1 MVKFCVE
8 RPLTEPSKKI
18 DQIST
23 QVQLNALKAMFLPIF
38 PLAQI
43 IAAPPTR
50 QQLIIQP
57 ELLVPENELDLPP
70 QPSSSRLKT
79 VMMPQQVRVLPGQL
93 DNIPVFN
100 SNSPEVVQTEGILLS
115 TFPQQSKQV
124 PSAHLNFPFK
134 GRFDIFAHH
143 IAKAANRS
151 QTRTL
156 FQGIIVY
163 NPNPEPVTLNVLQGA
178 SYLTRPDALFIDLPS
193 YLENRFGTVF
203 AGPGSRMT
211 SDVLRGHRQ
220 DILPATIEI
229 PAMQSRMLMNLP
241 IPVGNVTPS
250 SNGRST
256 LMRVSSSNFVYVASL
271 AMFAPKTKEGVEQ
284 YPTLE
289 QWENILNTKGLAGPR
304 DLAPSAKDSNL
315 EQKIYGRVAGVAE
328 GSQWEAKITDSSI
341 TDYLSIPKRGEEF
354 SYALSTTDT
363 GTFGTGQI
371 QSAKML
377 ARYPDTA
384 YFAHGNYGI
393 QYSLSFPLYNKSR
406 DSQSVSI
413 KMQTP
418 IKANKESGGLMF
430 YDPPENRIFFRGT
443 VRVMFSD
450 DRGKTV
456 TRYTHIVQRRGQQ
469 GEPLVNLN
477 MKPGERRLVQV
488 DFLYPPDAT
497 PPQVLTVRS
506 GN

>member
-1 MVKFCVE
+1 
-8 RPLTEPSKKI
+8 
-18 DQIST
+18 
-23 QVQLNALKAMFLPIF
+23 MFLSIL
-38 PLAQI
+38 PLAQAI
-43 IAAPPTR
+43 PTPPT
-50 QQLIIQP
+50 QQVIIQREVP
-57 ELLVPENELDLPP
+57 LPENELDLPP
-70 QPSSSRLKT
+70 PPSTAPLNT
-79 VMMPQQVRVLPGQL
+79 VMQPQQVRVLPGQL
-93 DNIPVFN
+93 DSIPVFN

-115 TFPQQSKQV
+115 TFPQSAKQV

-143 IAKAANRS
+143 IAKAKNREE
-151 QTRTL
+151 TRTL

-163 NPNPEPVTLNVLQGA
+163 NPNSEPVTLNVLQGA
-178 SYLTRPDALFIDLPS
+178 TYLTRPDALFVDLPS

-203 AGPGSRMT
+203 AGPGSRIT
-211 SDVLRGHRQ
+211 SDVLRGYRQ
-220 DILPATIEI
+220 AILPAAIEI
-229 PAMQSRMLMNLP
+229 PAQQSRMLMNLP

-256 LMRVSSSNFVYVASL
+256 LMRMSSSNSVYVASL
-271 AMFAPKTKEGVEQ
+271 AMFAPKTKEGIEQ
-284 YPTLE
+284 YPTLG

-304 DLAPSAKDSNL
+304 DLAPTPKGENPV
-315 EQKIYGRVAGVAE
+315 QKIYGRVAGVAE
-328 GSQWEAKITDSSI
+328 GSQWQAKITDNSR
-341 TDYLSIPKRGEEF
+341 TDYLTIPKRGESF

-393 QYSLSFPLYNKSR
+393 QYNLTFPLYNKSR
-406 DSQSVSI
+406 ESQAVSI
-413 KMQTP
+413 RMQTP
-418 IKANKESGGLMF
+418 IKANTESGGLTF
-430 YDPPENRIFFRGT
+430 YEPPENRIFFRGT
-443 VRVMFSD
+443 LRVMFND
-450 DRGKTV
+450 DTGKTL
-456 TRYTHIVQRRGQQ
+456 TRYIHIVQRRGQQ
-469 GEPLVNLN
+469 GEPLVNVN

-506 GN
+506 SN

>member
-1 MVKFCVE
+1 
-8 RPLTEPSKKI
+8 
-18 DQIST
+18 
-23 QVQLNALKAMFLPIF
+23 MFLPIL
-38 PLAQI
+38 PLAQAI
-43 IAAPPTR
+43 PTPPT
-50 QQLIIQP
+50 QQVII
-57 ELLVPENELDLPP
+57 EREFRLPENELDLPAP
-70 QPSSSRLKT
+70 PTTAPLNT
-79 VMMPQQVRVLPGQL
+79 VTVPQQVRVLPGQL
-93 DNIPVFN
+93 DSIPVFN

-115 TFPQQSKQV
+115 TFGPEGKQV

-143 IAKAANRS
+143 IAKAKNRAE
-151 QTRTL
+151 TRTL
-156 FQGIIVY
+156 FQGIIVH
-163 NPNPEPVTLNVLQGA
+163 NPNSEPVTLNVLQGA
-178 SYLTRPDALFIDLPS
+178 TYLTRPDALFVDLPS

-203 AGPGSRMT
+203 AGPGSRIT
-211 SDVLRGHRQ
+211 SDVLRGYRQ
-220 DILPATIEI
+220 AILPAAIEI
-229 PAMQSRMLMNLP
+229 PANQSRMLMNLP

-256 LMRVSSSNFVYVASL
+256 LMRMSSSNSVYVASL
-271 AMFAPKTKEGVEQ
+271 AMFAPTTQEGVEK

-304 DLAPSAKDSNL
+304 DLAPTPKGENP

-328 GSQWEAKITDSSI
+328 GSQWQAKITDNSR
-341 TDYLSIPKRGEEF
+341 TDYLTIPKPGESF

-384 YFAHGNYGI
+384 YLAHGNYGI
-393 QYSLSFPLYNKSR
+393 QYNLAFPLYNKSR
-406 DSQSVSI
+406 ESQSVSI

-418 IKANKESGGLMF
+418 IKANTESGGLMF

-443 VRVMFSD
+443 VRVMFND
-450 DRGKTV
+450 DTGKTL
-456 TRYTHIVQRRGQQ
+456 TRYIHIVQRRGQQ
-469 GEPLVNLN
+469 GEPLVNVN

-506 GN
+506 SN

>member
-1 MVKFCVE
+1 
-8 RPLTEPSKKI
+8 
-18 DQIST
+18 
-23 QVQLNALKAMFLPIF
+23 MFLPIL
-38 PLAQI
+38 PLAQAI
-43 IAAPPTR
+43 PTPPT
-50 QQLIIQP
+50 QQVIIQQ
-57 ELLVPENELDLPP
+57 EFSIPENELDLPAP
-70 QPSSSRLKT
+70 PTTGPLNT
-79 VMMPQQVRVLPGQL
+79 VTVPQQVRVLPGQL

-115 TFPQQSKQV
+115 TFPPEGKQV

-143 IAKAANRS
+143 IAKAKNR
-151 QTRTL
+151 QETRTL
-156 FQGIIVY
+156 FQGIIVH
-163 NPNPEPVTLNVLQGA
+163 NPNSEPVTLKVLQGA
-178 SYLTRPDALFIDLPS
+178 TYLTRPDALFVDLPS

-203 AGPGSRMT
+203 AGPGSRIT
-211 SDVLRGHRQ
+211 SDVLRGYRQ
-220 DILPATIEI
+220 AILPAAIEI
-229 PAMQSRMLMNLP
+229 PANQSRMLMNLP

-256 LMRVSSSNFVYVASL
+256 LMRMSSSNSVYVASL
-271 AMFAPKTKEGVEQ
+271 AMFAPKSQGGVEQ
-284 YPTLE
+284 DPTLE

-304 DLAPSAKDSNL
+304 DLAPTPRGENPV
-315 EQKIYGRVAGVAE
+315 QKIYGRVAGVAE
-328 GSQWEAKITDSSI
+328 GSQWEAKITDNSR
-341 TDYLSIPKRGEEF
+341 TDYLTVPKRGESF

-363 GTFGTGQI
+363 GTFGTGQV

-384 YFAHGNYGI
+384 YLANGNYGI
-393 QYSLSFPLYNKSR
+393 QYNLTFPLYNKSR
-406 DSQSVSI
+406 ESQSVSI

-418 IKANKESGGLMF
+418 IKANIESGGLMF

-443 VRVMFSD
+443 VRVMFND
-450 DRGKTV
+450 DTGKTL
-456 TRYTHIVQRRGQQ
+456 TRYIHIVQRRGQQ
-469 GEPLVNLN
+469 GEPLVNVN

-506 GN
+506 SN

>member
-1 MVKFCVE
+1 
-8 RPLTEPSKKI
+8 
-18 DQIST
+18 
-23 QVQLNALKAMFLPIF
+23 MFLPIL
-38 PLAQI
+38 PLAQAI
-43 IAAPPTR
+43 PTPPT
-50 QQLIIQP
+50 QQVIIQQ
-57 ELLVPENELDLPP
+57 EFSIPENELDLPAP
-70 QPSSSRLKT
+70 PTTGPLNT
-79 VMMPQQVRVLPGQL
+79 VTVPQQVRVLPGKL

-115 TFPQQSKQV
+115 TFPSEGKQV

-143 IAKAANRS
+143 IAKAKNR
-151 QTRTL
+151 QETRTL
-156 FQGIIVY
+156 FQGIIVH
-163 NPNPEPVTLNVLQGA
+163 NPNSEPVTLKVLQGA
-178 SYLTRPDALFIDLPS
+178 TYLTRPDALFVDLPS

-203 AGPGSRMT
+203 AGPGSRIT
-211 SDVLRGHRQ
+211 SDVLRGYRQ
-220 DILPATIEI
+220 AILPAAIEI
-229 PAMQSRMLMNLP
+229 PANQSRMLMNLP

-256 LMRVSSSNFVYVASL
+256 LMRMSSSNSVYVASL
-271 AMFAPKTKEGVEQ
+271 AMFAPKSQGGVEQ
-284 YPTLE
+284 DPSLE

-304 DLAPSAKDSNL
+304 DLAPTPRGENPV
-315 EQKIYGRVAGVAE
+315 QKIYGRVAGVAE
-328 GSQWEAKITDSSI
+328 GSQWEAKITDNSR
-341 TDYLSIPKRGEEF
+341 TDYLTVPKRGESF

-363 GTFGTGQI
+363 GTFGTGQV

-384 YFAHGNYGI
+384 YLANGNYGI
-393 QYSLSFPLYNKSR
+393 QYNLTFPLYNKSR
-406 DSQSVSI
+406 ESQSVSI

-418 IKANKESGGLMF
+418 IKANTESGGLMF

-443 VRVMFSD
+443 VRVMFND
-450 DRGKTV
+450 DTGKTL
-456 TRYTHIVQRRGQQ
+456 TRYIHIVQRRGQQ
-469 GEPLVNLN
+469 GEPLVNVN

-506 GN
+506 SN

>member
-1 MVKFCVE
+1 
-8 RPLTEPSKKI
+8 
-18 DQIST
+18 
-23 QVQLNALKAMFLPIF
+23 MFLLPIL
-38 PLAQI
+38 PLAQAI
-43 IAAPPTR
+43 PKPPS
-50 QQLIIQP
+50 QQVIQIQREVP
-57 ELLVPENELDLPP
+57 LPENELDLPP
-70 QPSSSRLKT
+70 QPQTTGPLKT
-79 VMMPQQVRVLPGQL
+79 VTVPQQVRVLPGKL
-93 DNIPVFN
+93 DSIPVFN

-115 TFPQQSKQV
+115 TFPEEAKQV
-124 PSAHLNFPFK
+124 PSAHLNFAFK

-143 IAKAANRS
+143 IAKAKNRAE
-151 QTRTL
+151 TRTL
-156 FQGIIVY
+156 FQGIIVH
-163 NPNPEPVTLNVLQGA
+163 NPNSEPVTLNILQGA
-178 SYLTRPDALFIDLPS
+178 TYLTRPDALFVDLPS

-203 AGPGSRMT
+203 AGPGSRIT

-220 DILPATIEI
+220 AILPASIEI
-229 PAMQSRMLMNLP
+229 PANQSRMLMNLP
-241 IPVGNVTPS
+241 IPVGNVTPA

-256 LMRVSSSNFVYVASL
+256 LMRVSSSNLVYVASL
-271 AMFAPKTKEGVEQ
+271 AMFAPQTKQGVEQ

-304 DLAPSAKDSNL
+304 DLAPTPRGENPL
-315 EQKIYGRVAGVAE
+315 QKIYGRVAGVAE
-328 GSQWEAKITDSSI
+328 GSEWKAKITDNSR
-341 TDYLSIPKRGEEF
+341 TDYLTIPNRGESF

-393 QYSLSFPLYNKSR
+393 QYNLTFPLYNKSR
-406 DSQSVSI
+406 ESQSVSI
-413 KMQTP
+413 RMQTP
-418 IKANKESGGLMF
+418 IKANKESAGLTF

-443 VRVMFSD
+443 LRVMFND
-450 DRGKTV
+450 DGGKTL
-456 TRYTHIVQRRGQQ
+456 TRYIHIVQRRGQQ
-469 GEPLVNLN
+469 GEALVNVN

-506 GN
+506 SN

>member
-1 MVKFCVE
+1 MWQS
-8 RPLTEPSKKI
+8 L
-18 DQIST
+18 
-23 QVQLNALKAMFLPIF
+23 QVQLNALSAMFLPIF
-38 PLAQI
+38 PLAQTI
-43 IAAPPTR
+43 PAPPAQ
-50 QQLIIQP
+50 QQLIIDP
-57 ELLVPENELDLPP
+57 EAPAPENELDLPQP
-70 QPSSSRLKT
+70 QTTAPLNT
-79 VMMPQQVRVLPGQL
+79 VMQPQQVRVLPGKL
-93 DNIPVFN
+93 DSIPVFN

-115 TFPQQSKQV
+115 TFPQEAKQV

-143 IAKAANRS
+143 IAKAKNRD

-156 FQGIIVY
+156 FQGIIVH
-163 NPNPEPVTLNVLQGA
+163 NPNSEPVTLNVLQGA
-178 SYLTRPDALFIDLPS
+178 TYLTRPDALFVDLPS

-203 AGPGSRMT
+203 AGPGSRIT
-211 SDVLRGHRQ
+211 SDVLRGFRQ
-220 DILPATIEI
+220 AILPAAIEI
-229 PAMQSRMLMNLP
+229 PANESRMLMNLP

-256 LMRVSSSNFVYVASL
+256 LMRMSSSNSVYVASL
-271 AMFAPKTKEGVEQ
+271 AMFAPTTPEGVEQ

-289 QWENILNTKGLAGPR
+289 EWENILNTKGLAGPR
-304 DLAPSAKDSNL
+304 DLAPTPRGENPV
-315 EQKIYGRVAGVAE
+315 QKIYGRVAGVAE
-328 GSQWEAKITDSSI
+328 GSQWQAKITDNSR
-341 TDYLSIPKRGEEF
+341 TDYLTIPKRGESF

-363 GTFGTGQI
+363 GTFGTGQV

-384 YFAHGNYGI
+384 YSAHGNYGI
-393 QYSLSFPLYNKSR
+393 QYNLTFPLYNKSR
-406 DSQSVSI
+406 ESQSVSI

-418 IKANKESGGLMF
+418 IKANTESGGLMF

-443 VRVMFSD
+443 VRVMFKD
-450 DRGKTV
+450 DTGKTL
-456 TRYTHIVQRRGQQ
+456 TRYIHIVQRRGQQ
-469 GEPLVNLN
+469 GEPLVNVN

-506 GN
+506 SN

>member
-1 MVKFCVE
+1 
-8 RPLTEPSKKI
+8 
-18 DQIST
+18 
-23 QVQLNALKAMFLPIF
+23 MFLPIL
-38 PLAQI
+38 PLAQTI
-43 IAAPPTR
+43 PTPPT
-50 QQLIIQP
+50 QQVIIQR
-57 ELLVPENELDLPP
+57 EFSIPENELDLPS
-70 QPSSSRLKT
+70 PSKT
-79 VMMPQQVRVLPGQL
+79 APLNTVTVPQQVRVLPGKL

-115 TFPQQSKQV
+115 TFPQEAKQV
-124 PSAHLNFPFK
+124 PSAHLNFAFK

-143 IAKAANRS
+143 IAKAKNRED
-151 QTRTL
+151 TRTL
-156 FQGIIVY
+156 FQGIIVR
-163 NPNPEPVTLNVLQGA
+163 NPNSEPVTLKVLQGA
-178 SYLTRPDALFIDLPS
+178 TYLTRPDALFVDLPS

-203 AGPGSRMT
+203 AGPGSRIT
-211 SDVLRGHRQ
+211 SDVLRGYRQ
-220 DILPATIEI
+220 SILPAAIEI
-229 PAMQSRMLMNLP
+229 PANQSRMLMNLP

-256 LMRVSSSNFVYVASL
+256 LMRMSSSNSVYVASL
-271 AMFAPKTKEGVEQ
+271 AMFAPTPEGVEQ

-304 DLAPSAKDSNL
+304 DLAPTPRDENRV
-315 EQKIYGRVAGVAE
+315 QKIYGRVAGVAE
-328 GSQWEAKITDSSI
+328 GSEWKARITDNPR
-341 TDYLSIPKRGEEF
+341 TDYLTVPKRGESF

-363 GTFGTGQI
+363 GTFGTGQV

-393 QYSLSFPLYNKSR
+393 QYNLTFPLYNKSR
-406 DSQSVSI
+406 ESQSVSI

-418 IKANKESGGLMF
+418 IKANTESGGLMF

-443 VRVMFSD
+443 VRVMFND
-450 DRGKTV
+450 DTGKTL
-456 TRYTHIVQRRGQQ
+456 TRYIHIVQRRGQQ
-469 GEPLVNLN
+469 GEPLVNVN

-506 GN
+506 SN

>member
-1 MVKFCVE
+1 
-8 RPLTEPSKKI
+8 
-18 DQIST
+18 
-23 QVQLNALKAMFLPIF
+23 MFLPIL
-38 PLAQI
+38 PLAQAI
-43 IAAPPTR
+43 PTPPT
-50 QQLIIQP
+50 QQVIIQQ
-57 ELLVPENELDLPP
+57 EFSIPENELDLPAP
-70 QPSSSRLKT
+70 PTTGPLNT
-79 VMMPQQVRVLPGQL
+79 VTVPQQVRVLPGQL

-115 TFPQQSKQV
+115 TFPPEGKQL

-143 IAKAANRS
+143 IAKAKNR
-151 QTRTL
+151 QETRTL
-156 FQGIIVY
+156 FQGIIVR
-163 NPNPEPVTLNVLQGA
+163 NPNSEPVTLKVLQGA
-178 SYLTRPDALFIDLPS
+178 TYLTRPDALFVDLPS

-203 AGPGSRMT
+203 AGPGSRIT
-211 SDVLRGHRQ
+211 SDVLRGYRQ
-220 DILPATIEI
+220 AILPAAIEI
-229 PAMQSRMLMNLP
+229 PANQSRMLMNLP

-256 LMRVSSSNFVYVASL
+256 LMRMSSSNSVYVASL
-271 AMFAPKTKEGVEQ
+271 AMFAPKSQGGVEQ
-284 YPTLE
+284 DPTLE

-304 DLAPSAKDSNL
+304 DLAPTPRGENPV
-315 EQKIYGRVAGVAE
+315 QKIYGRVAGVAE
-328 GSQWEAKITDSSI
+328 GSQWEAKITDNSR
-341 TDYLSIPKRGEEF
+341 TDYLTVPKRGESF

-363 GTFGTGQI
+363 GTFGTGQV

-384 YFAHGNYGI
+384 YLANGNYGI
-393 QYSLSFPLYNKSR
+393 QYNLTFPLYNKSR
-406 DSQSVSI
+406 QSQSVSI

-418 IKANKESGGLMF
+418 IKANTESGGLMF

-443 VRVMFSD
+443 VRVMFND
-450 DRGKTV
+450 DTGKTL
-456 TRYTHIVQRRGQQ
+456 TRYIHIVQRRGQQ
-469 GEPLVNLN
+469 GEPLVNVN

-506 GN
+506 SN

>member
-1 MVKFCVE
+1 
-8 RPLTEPSKKI
+8 
-18 DQIST
+18 
-23 QVQLNALKAMFLPIF
+23 MFLLPIL
-38 PLAQI
+38 PLAQAI
-43 IAAPPTR
+43 PTTPA
-50 QQLIIQP
+50 QELIIQP
-57 ELLVPENELDLPP
+57 EVPLPENERDVPP
-70 QPSSSRLKT
+70 PVTTAPLNT
-79 VMMPQQVRVLPGQL
+79 VTVPQQVRVLPGKL

-115 TFPQQSKQV
+115 TFPQEDKQV
-124 PSAHLNFPFK
+124 PSAHLTFPFK

-143 IAKAANRS
+143 IAKAKNRDE
-151 QTRTL
+151 TRTL

-163 NPNPEPVTLNVLQGA
+163 NPNSEPVTLKVLQGA
-178 SYLTRPDALFIDLPS
+178 TYLTRPDALFVDLPS

-203 AGPGSRMT
+203 AGPGSRIT
-211 SDVLRGHRQ
+211 SDVLRGYRQ
-220 DILPATIEI
+220 AILPAAIEI

-241 IPVGNVTPS
+241 IPVGNITPA

-256 LMRVSSSNFVYVASL
+256 LMRMSSSNSVYVASL
-271 AMFAPKTKEGVEQ
+271 AMFAPQTKNGVEQ
-284 YPTLE
+284 HPTLE

-304 DLAPSAKDSNL
+304 DLAPTPKDKNPL
-315 EQKIYGRVAGVAE
+315 QKIYGRVAGVAE
-328 GSQWEAKITDSSI
+328 GSEWKAKITDSSR
-341 TDYLSIPKRGEEF
+341 TDYLTIPKRGESF

-363 GTFGTGQI
+363 GTFGTGQV

-393 QYSLSFPLYNKSR
+393 QYNLTFPLYNKSR
-406 DSQSVSI
+406 ESQSVSI
-413 KMQTP
+413 RMQTP
-418 IKANKESGGLMF
+418 IKANTKSGGLMF

-443 VRVMFSD
+443 VRVMFND
-450 DRGKTV
+450 DAGKTL
-456 TRYTHIVQRRGQQ
+456 TRYIHIVQRRGQQ
-469 GEPLVNLN
+469 GEPLVNVN

-506 GN
+506 SQ

>member
-1 MVKFCVE
+1 
-8 RPLTEPSKKI
+8 
-18 DQIST
+18 
-23 QVQLNALKAMFLPIF
+23 MFLWPTL
-38 PLAQI
+38 PLAQAI
-43 IAAPPTR
+43 PKPPT
-50 QQLIIQP
+50 QQVIQIQREVP
-57 ELLVPENELDLPP
+57 LPENELDLPQP
-70 QPSSSRLKT
+70 QTTAPLKT
-79 VMMPQQVRVLPGQL
+79 VMVPQQVRVLPGKL
-93 DNIPVFN
+93 DSIPVFN

-115 TFPQQSKQV
+115 TFPEEAKQV
-124 PSAHLNFPFK
+124 PSAHLNFAFN

-143 IAKAANRS
+143 IAKAKNRA

-156 FQGIIVY
+156 FQGIIVH
-163 NPNPEPVTLNVLQGA
+163 NPNSEPVTLNILQGA
-178 SYLTRPDALFIDLPS
+178 TYLTRPDALFVDLPS

-203 AGPGSRMT
+203 AGPGSRIT

-220 DILPATIEI
+220 AILPAAIEI
-229 PAMQSRMLMNLP
+229 PGNQSRMLMNLP
-241 IPVGNVTPS
+241 IPVGTVTPA

-256 LMRVSSSNFVYVASL
+256 LMRMSSSNSVYVASL
-271 AMFAPKTKEGVEQ
+271 AMFAPQTKEGVEQ

-304 DLAPSAKDSNL
+304 DLAPTPTGENP

-328 GSQWEAKITDSSI
+328 GSEWKAKITDNLR
-341 TDYLSIPKRGEEF
+341 TDYLTIPKRGESF

-393 QYSLSFPLYNKSR
+393 QYNLTFPLYNKSR
-406 DSQSVSI
+406 ESQSVSI
-413 KMQTP
+413 RMQTP
-418 IKANKESGGLMF
+418 IKANQESAGLMF

-443 VRVMFSD
+443 LRVMFND
-450 DRGKTV
+450 DTGKTL
-456 TRYTHIVQRRGQQ
+456 TRYIHIVQRRGQQ
-469 GEPLVNLN
+469 GEALVNVN

-506 GN
+506 SN

>member
-1 MVKFCVE
+1 MVKFCVD
-8 RPLTEPSKKI
+8 RPIELSA
-18 DQIST
+18 
-23 QVQLNALKAMFLPIF
+23 QVQLNAIAAMFLPIL
-38 PLAQI
+38 PLAQA
-43 IAAPPTR
+43 IAAPPTQ

-57 ELLVPENELDLPP
+57 EVPLPENERDVQPP
-70 QPSSSRLKT
+70 PPSSSPLNT
-79 VMMPQQVRVLPGQL
+79 VTVPQQVRVLPGKL

-115 TFPQQSKQV
+115 TFPQEGKQV

-134 GRFDIFAHH
+134 NRFDIFAHH
-143 IAKAANRS
+143 IAKAKNRNE
-151 QTRTL
+151 TRTL

-163 NPNPEPVTLNVLQGA
+163 NPNSEPVTLKVLQGA
-178 SYLTRPDALFIDLPS
+178 TYLTQPDALFVDLPS

-203 AGPGSRMT
+203 AGPGSRIT
-211 SDVLRGHRQ
+211 SDVLRGYRQ
-220 DILPATIEI
+220 AILPAAIEI

-241 IPVGNVTPS
+241 IPVGNIRPA

-256 LMRVSSSNFVYVASL
+256 LMRMSSSNSVYVASL
-271 AMFAPKTKEGVEQ
+271 AMFAPPTKNGVEQ
-284 YPTLE
+284 SPTLE

-304 DLAPSAKDSNL
+304 DLAPTPQDENPL
-315 EQKIYGRVAGVAE
+315 QKIYGRVAGVAE
-328 GSQWEAKITDSSI
+328 GSEWKAKITDNSR
-341 TDYLSIPKRGEEF
+341 TDYLTVPKRGESF

-363 GTFGTGQI
+363 GTFGTGQV

-393 QYSLSFPLYNKSR
+393 QYNLTFPLYNKSR
-406 DSQSVSI
+406 EPQSVSI
-413 KMQTP
+413 RMQTP
-418 IKANKESGGLMF
+418 IKTNTKSGGLMF

-443 VRVMFSD
+443 VRVIFND
-450 DRGKTV
+450 DTGKTL
-456 TRYTHIVQRRGQQ
+456 TRYIHIVQRRGQQ
-469 GEPLVNLN
+469 GEPLVNVN

-506 GN
+506 SN

>member
-1 MVKFCVE
+1 M
-8 RPLTEPSKKI
+8 
-18 DQIST
+18 
-23 QVQLNALKAMFLPIF
+23 QVQLNAPTAMFLPIF
-38 PLAQI
+38 PLAQT
-43 IAAPPTR
+43 IAAPPAR
-50 QQLIIQP
+50 QQLLIQP
-57 ELLVPENELDLPP
+57 EVPVPENELDLPP
-70 QPSSSRLKT
+70 QPSSSPLKT
-79 VMMPQQVRVLPGQL
+79 VTMPQQVRVLPGQL

-115 TFPQQSKQV
+115 TFPQESKEV

-156 FQGIIVY
+156 FQGIIVH
-163 NPNPEPVTLNVLQGA
+163 NPNSEPVTLKILQGA
-178 SYLTRPDALFIDLPS
+178 SYLTRPDALFVDLPN

-203 AGPGSRMT
+203 AGPGSRLT

-220 DILPATIEI
+220 GILPAAIEI
-229 PAMQSRMLMNLP
+229 PGNQSRMLMNLP

-256 LMRVSSSNFVYVASL
+256 LMRMSSSNSVYIASL

-289 QWENILNTKGLAGPR
+289 QWENILTTKGLAGPR
-304 DLAPSAKDSNL
+304 DLTPSAIGSNP

-328 GSQWEAKITDSSI
+328 GSQWQAKITDSSR

-443 VRVMFSD
+443 VRVMFKD
-450 DRGKTV
+450 DGGKTL
-456 TRYTHIVQRRGQQ
+456 TRYIHIVQRRGQQ
-469 GEPLVNLN
+469 GEPLVNVNL
-477 MKPGERRLVQV
+477 KAGERRLVQV

-506 GN
+506 SN

>member
-1 MVKFCVE
+1 MSIAL
-8 RPLTEPSKKI
+8 RQGNL
-18 DQIST
+18 
-23 QVQLNALKAMFLPIF
+23 QVQLNALTAMFLLPIL
-38 PLAQI
+38 PLAQAI
-43 IAAPPTR
+43 PTR
-50 QQLIIQP
+50 PARELIIQP
-57 ELLVPENELDLPP
+57 EVPLPENELDLPP
-70 QPSSSRLKT
+70 QPSSSPLKT
-79 VMMPQQVRVLPGQL
+79 VTMPQQVRVLPGQL

-115 TFPQQSKQV
+115 TFPQSAKQV
-124 PSAHLNFPFK
+124 PGAHLNFAFK

-163 NPNPEPVTLNVLQGA
+163 NPNSEPVTLKILQGA
-178 SYLTRPDALFIDLPS
+178 TYLTQPDALFVDLPS

-203 AGPGSRMT
+203 AGPGSRIT

-220 DILPATIEI
+220 SILPASIEI
-229 PAMQSRMLMNLP
+229 PGNQSRMLMNLP

-256 LMRVSSSNFVYVASL
+256 LMRVSSSNSVYVASL
-271 AMFAPKTKEGVEQ
+271 AMFAPQTKEGVEQ

-304 DLAPSAKDSNL
+304 DLAPTPTGENPL
-315 EQKIYGRVAGVAE
+315 QKIYGRVAGVAE
-328 GSQWEAKITDSSI
+328 GSEWKAKITDNSR
-341 TDYLSIPKRGEEF
+341 TDYLTVPKRGEAF

-363 GTFGTGQI
+363 GTFGTGQV

-393 QYSLSFPLYNKSR
+393 QYNLTFPLYNKSR

-413 KMQTP
+413 RMQTP
-418 IKANKESGGLMF
+418 IKANTESAGLMF

-443 VRVMFSD
+443 VRVMFND
-450 DRGKTV
+450 DSGKTL
-456 TRYTHIVQRRGQQ
+456 TRYIHIVQRRGQQ
-469 GEPLVNLN
+469 GEALVNVN

-506 GN
+506 SN

>member
-1 MVKFCVE
+1 
-8 RPLTEPSKKI
+8 
-18 DQIST
+18 
-23 QVQLNALKAMFLPIF
+23 MFLPIL
-38 PLAQI
+38 PLAQAI
-43 IAAPPTR
+43 PTPPA
-50 QQLIIQP
+50 QELIIQP
-57 ELLVPENELDLPP
+57 EVPLPENELDLPQP
-70 QPSSSRLKT
+70 QTTAPLNT
-79 VMMPQQVRVLPGQL
+79 VMQPQQVRVLPGQL
-93 DNIPVFN
+93 DSIPVFN

-115 TFPQQSKQV
+115 TFPQEEKQV
-124 PSAHLNFPFK
+124 PSAHLNFAFK

-143 IAKAANRS
+143 IAKAKNRAE
-151 QTRTL
+151 TRTL

-163 NPNPEPVTLNVLQGA
+163 NPNSEPVTLNVLQGA
-178 SYLTRPDALFIDLPS
+178 TYLTRPDALFVDLPS

-203 AGPGSRMT
+203 AGPGSRIT
-211 SDVLRGHRQ
+211 SDVLRGYRQ
-220 DILPATIEI
+220 AILPAAIEI
-229 PAMQSRMLMNLP
+229 PALQSRMLMNLP
-241 IPVGNVTPS
+241 IPVGNVTPA

-256 LMRVSSSNFVYVASL
+256 LMRVSSSNSVYVASL
-271 AMFAPKTKEGVEQ
+271 AMFAPQTKEGVEQ

-304 DLAPSAKDSNL
+304 DLAPTPTGENP

-328 GSQWEAKITDSSI
+328 GSEWKAKITDNSR
-341 TDYLSIPKRGEEF
+341 TDYLTVPKRGESF

-393 QYSLSFPLYNKSR
+393 QYNLTFPLYNKSR
-406 DSQSVSI
+406 EPQAVSI
-413 KMQTP
+413 RMQTP
-418 IKANKESGGLMF
+418 IKANTESAGLMF
-430 YDPPENRIFFRGT
+430 YEPPENRIFFRGT
-443 VRVMFSD
+443 LRVMFND
-450 DRGKTV
+450 DTGKTL
-456 TRYTHIVQRRGQQ
+456 TRYIHIVQRRGQQ
-469 GEPLVNLN
+469 GEPLVNVN

-506 GN
+506 SN

>member
-1 MVKFCVE
+1 
-8 RPLTEPSKKI
+8 
-18 DQIST
+18 
-23 QVQLNALKAMFLPIF
+23 MFLPIF
-38 PLAQI
+38 PLAQTI
-43 IAAPPTR
+43 IAPPAR

-57 ELLVPENELDLPP
+57 EVPLPENELDLPP
-70 QPSSSRLKT
+70 VPSSSPLKT
-79 VMMPQQVRVLPGQL
+79 VMMPQQVRVLPGKL

-115 TFPQQSKQV
+115 TFGQQSKQV

-143 IAKAANRS
+143 IAKAANRA

-156 FQGIIVY
+156 FQGIIVH
-163 NPNPEPVTLNVLQGA
+163 NPNSQPVTLDILQGA
-178 SYLTRPDALFIDLPS
+178 SYLTQPDALFVDLPS
-193 YLENRFGTVF
+193 YLENRLGTVF
-203 AGPGSRMT
+203 AGPGSRIT
-211 SDVLRGHRQ
+211 SDVLRGYRQ
-220 DILPATIEI
+220 GILPATMEI
-229 PAMQSRMLMNLP
+229 PGNQSRMLMNLP

-271 AMFAPKTKEGVEQ
+271 AMFAPKTQAGVEQ
-284 YPTLE
+284 SPTLE
-289 QWENILNTKGLAGPR
+289 QWENILTTKGLAGPR
-304 DLAPSAKDSNL
+304 DLAPSAIGSNP

-328 GSQWEAKITDSSI
+328 GSQWEAKITDSSR

-363 GTFGTGQI
+363 GTFGTGQV

-418 IKANKESGGLMF
+418 IKANTESGGLMF